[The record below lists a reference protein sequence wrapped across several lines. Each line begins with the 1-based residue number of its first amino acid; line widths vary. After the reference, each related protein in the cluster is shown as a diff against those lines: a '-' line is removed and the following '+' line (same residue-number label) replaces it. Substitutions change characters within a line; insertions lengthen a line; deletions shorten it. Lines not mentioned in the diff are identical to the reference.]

1 MQRRALTMSEVST
14 FRLYLLRA
22 MYVFTVVGLAIEK
35 LPALL
40 HPATLSPGDSVILSV
55 LGATAL
61 LAVVG
66 IRYPLKMLPL
76 LFFEFVWKSIW
87 ILTFGLPLSLSGG
100 LDPNVS
106 FGGTETLIAC
116 LVGVV
121 LVPIAMPWGYV
132 FKHYLK
138 VPGARWGKNRW
149 GTRVTSSTP
158 DDGVST
164 GVHQPAVVPSK
175 GRRAPSKG

>member
-1 MQRRALTMSEVST
+1 
-14 FRLYLLRA
+14 
-22 MYVFTVVGLAIEK
+22 LAIEK

-61 LAVVG
+61 LAEVG
-66 IRYPLKMLPL
+66 IRYPLKVLPL
-76 LFFEFVWKSIW
+76 LFFEFVWKVIW
-87 ILTFGLPLSLSGG
+87 ILVFGLPLLLSGG

-116 LVGVV
+116 IVGVV
-121 LVPIAMPWGYV
+121 LVPLVMPWGYV

-138 VPGARWGKNRW
+138 ASGARWGKKQ
-149 GTRVTSSTP
+149 VTELASAPTDP
-158 DDGVST
+158 DDGAVT
-164 GVHQPAVVPSK
+164 GVHEPAAIVSSK
-175 GRRAPSKG
+175 L